1 MLVTRK
7 TLTERQGTDIG
18 YNLKQSNMTHEE
30 FIKQVEAMSDSEL
43 AEKAQSVLS
52 KLFSTT
58 PRSDNSDIIL
68 SEIIRRFESLQV
80 SLEQF
85 RKEMSV
91 PYQSK

>member
-1 MLVTRK
+1 
-7 TLTERQGTDIG
+7 
-18 YNLKQSNMTHEE
+18 MTHEE
-30 FIKQVEAMSDSEL
+30 FINQVAVMSDSEL

-58 PRSDNSDIIL
+58 PRADDSDIIL

-85 RKEMSV
+85 RKEMSL
-91 PYQSK
+91 PYRNEEVQPQF